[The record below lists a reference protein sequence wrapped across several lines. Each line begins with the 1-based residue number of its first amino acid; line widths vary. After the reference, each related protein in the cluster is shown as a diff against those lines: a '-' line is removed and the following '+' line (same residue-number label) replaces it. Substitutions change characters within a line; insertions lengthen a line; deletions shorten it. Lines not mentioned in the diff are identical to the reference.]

1 MKKRVFK
8 GMACAGILFLIDR
21 ISTFQGLY
29 SVYRRG
35 FMGDAEFTENLIIG
49 DYNSV
54 LNMLV
59 CNMIIFVMLEGYMSE
74 GSPVCGMVRYA
85 DMERW
90 QLHRISRAF
99 LHAAVFSLL
108 HEGIGTAFVAAFGN
122 VGAAARHGYFAGVLM
137 QVFSTTF
144 YLVTVYIVKEFF
156 RTFFAASLSQLFTIA
171 AFSALYYVMQYFIF
185 PGQNA
190 FAGSDLLEQYCM
202 GAFGAGGCVS
212 ALVKKACLIM
222 VSGALLVGAR
232 KRGDILA

>member
-1 MKKRVFK
+1 MSGSHLAQHEAPRKKTRAEAQADVRENEQEYWEDSGYDYDEPESEYESDYDSEYEPERRHRGSGRWK
-8 GMACAGILFLIDR
+8 VAVLVVIL
-21 ISTFQGLY
+21 
-29 SVYRRG
+29 
-35 FMGDAEFTENLIIG
+35 
-49 DYNSV
+49 
-54 LNMLV
+54 LV
-59 CNMIIFVMLEGYMSE
+59 V
-74 GSPVCGMVRYA
+74 
-85 DMERW
+85 
-90 QLHRISRAF
+90 
-99 LHAAVFSLL
+99 
-108 HEGIGTAFVAAFGN
+108 
-122 VGAAARHGYFAGVLM
+122 AAARHGYFAGVLM

-156 RTFFAASLSQLFTIA
+156 RTFFAASLSQLLTIA